1 MWIVNH
7 HLTALNSLQK
17 HLTALNSLQKH
28 LTALNSLQLPVSMPC
43 TVCYEATH
51 NKRTCPF
58 QLKAPIGVD
67 LSLVPAVTEV
77 EYAAP
82 ISSKRV
88 CSACGECGHNKRTC
102 SAEPKS
108 PPKNV
113 ANTKQCSECGECGH
127 NKRTC
132 LLKTPPKSG
141 RKCSECGEFGHNKRT
156 CLLMVPVKQKKC
168 SVCDELGHN
177 SRTCNLKCQPCADQV
192 ARSYCFAGFTA
203 EKAVKI
209 AKILECASI
218 YGETE
223 EYPQFVESPPVQRK
237 TENITFANGESLA
250 LDLGPVA

>member
-7 HLTALNSLQK
+7 

-67 LSLVPAVTEV
+67 LSLVPAVTEA

-113 ANTKQCSECGECGH
+113 ANTKQCSECGEC
-127 NKRTC
+127 
-132 LLKTPPKSG
+132 
-141 RKCSECGEFGHNKRT
+141 GHNKRT

>member
-1 MWIVNH
+1 
-7 HLTALNSLQK
+7 
-17 HLTALNSLQKH
+17 
-28 LTALNSLQLPVSMPC
+28 
-43 TVCYEATH
+43 
-51 NKRTCPF
+51 
-58 QLKAPIGVD
+58 
-67 LSLVPAVTEV
+67 
-77 EYAAP
+77 
-82 ISSKRV
+82 
-88 CSACGECGHNKRTC
+88 
-102 SAEPKS
+102 
-108 PPKNV
+108 
-113 ANTKQCSECGECGH
+113 
-127 NKRTC
+127 
-132 LLKTPPKSG
+132 
-141 RKCSECGEFGHNKRT
+141 
-156 CLLMVPVKQKKC
+156 MVPVKQKKC

>member
-1 MWIVNH
+1 MIKIFSVIHKFDLANKINSLENSKVWSVNQH
-7 HLTALNSLQK
+7 PTALNSLQQ
-17 HLTALNSLQKH
+17 HPTALNL
-28 LTALNSLQLPVSMPC
+28 LQLLASMPC
-43 TVCYEATH
+43 TVCYDDKH

-67 LSLVPAVTEV
+67 LSLVPAVTES
-77 EYAAP
+77 EYAAL

-88 CSACGECGHNKRTC
+88 CSA
-102 SAEPKS
+102 
-108 PPKNV
+108 
-113 ANTKQCSECGECGH
+113 CGECGH

-141 RKCSECGEFGHNKRT
+141 RKCSECGECGHNKRT
-156 CLLMVPVKQKKC
+156 CLLMAPEKKQKKC
-168 SVCDELGHN
+168 SICDELGHN

-192 ARSYCFAGFTA
+192 ARSFCFAGMTA
-203 EKAVKI
+203 EQAVRMT
-209 AKILECASI
+209 KILECGSI

-237 TENITFANGESLA
+237 TENITFANGESVT

>member
-1 MWIVNH
+1 
-7 HLTALNSLQK
+7 
-17 HLTALNSLQKH
+17 
-28 LTALNSLQLPVSMPC
+28 MPC
-43 TVCYEATH
+43 TVCYDDKH

-67 LSLVPAVTEV
+67 LSLVPAVTES
-77 EYAAP
+77 EYAAL

-102 SAEPKS
+102 
-108 PPKNV
+108 
-113 ANTKQCSECGECGH
+113 
-127 NKRTC
+127 
-132 LLKTPPKSG
+132 
-141 RKCSECGEFGHNKRT
+141 
-156 CLLMVPVKQKKC
+156 LLMAPVKQKKC

-192 ARSYCFAGFTA
+192 ARSFCFAGMTA
-203 EKAVKI
+203 EQAVRMT
-209 AKILECASI
+209 KILECASI

-237 TENITFANGESLA
+237 TENITFANGESVT